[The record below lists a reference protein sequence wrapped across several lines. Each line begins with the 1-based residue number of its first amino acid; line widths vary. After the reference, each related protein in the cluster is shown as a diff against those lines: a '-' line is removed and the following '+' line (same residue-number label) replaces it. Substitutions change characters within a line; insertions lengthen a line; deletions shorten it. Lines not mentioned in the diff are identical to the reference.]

1 MGKGHSYAGR
11 RLALTAAIGAA
22 AAVLFWF
29 GQGGSAPSESVSA
42 AKTGL
47 RLTPVLN
54 QDDAVALRYARAY
67 QAGDCDRVIGLTGW
81 MQERVGQAGLESA
94 EPQALDA
101 LLDELRAR
109 IQDRPVE
116 GNRLRPEGVEDGYV
130 FAQGATVDFD
140 SSDRGRKDLSK
151 PVQER
156 VWLLVTYPAADRA
169 LCDETGK
176 AIRSIRV
183 GVNVSPDSYVVKAGV
198 VGNLDIDRDSISYW
212 ADDQGG

>member
-1 MGKGHSYAGR
+1 
-11 RLALTAAIGAA
+11 
-22 AAVLFWF
+22 
-29 GQGGSAPSESVSA
+29 
-42 AKTGL
+42 
-47 RLTPVLN
+47 
-54 QDDAVALRYARAY
+54 
-67 QAGDCDRVIGLTGW
+67 
-81 MQERVGQAGLESA
+81 
-94 EPQALDA
+94 
-101 LLDELRAR
+101 
-109 IQDRPVE
+109 
-116 GNRLRPEGVEDGYV
+116 
-130 FAQGATVDFD
+130 
-140 SSDRGRKDLSK
+140 LSK